1 MWFVLS
7 LVALLCW
14 SGSDLFSKI
23 GSKPDDKYSQWKMVI
38 AVGFVMGLHAAYEI
52 FVNGV
57 QINWAAILTYLPASA
72 LYISSMVL
80 GYIAL
85 RYIELS
91 VSSPVCNS
99 SGAIASLFMI
109 IFFFKMSGIKTQS
122 QLIGT
127 IFGIIACG
135 IGVVGL
141 GFAEMGEDEEVKLKR
156 QEKANVKYSKSWI
169 AIVLPVLYCFIDAA
183 GTVADTFILQVFEE
197 NVVADGL
204 VNAGAFATNEEFKE
218 AVAELAGKMANVAY
232 ELTFLA
238 CGGIAAIYVFAIKRD
253 KPTVKREVPKVVGA
267 VCETAGQFAYIMA
280 LSKNSVAAAP
290 IICCYCALSVVWG
303 AIFLKERLSWKHY
316 LAIAITIAGIVL
328 LGVFGGD

>member
-38 AVGFVMGLHAAYEI
+38 AVGLVMGIHAAFEI

-109 IFFFKMSGIKTQS
+109 IFFFKMSGIETQS
-122 QLIGT
+122 QLVGT

-183 GTVADTFILQVFEE
+183 GTVADTFILETLDE
-197 NVVADGL
+197 NV
-204 VNAGAFATNEEFKE
+204 
-218 AVAELAGKMANVAY
+218 ANVAY

-253 KPTVKREVPKVVGA
+253 KPTVKREFPKVVGA

-316 LAIAITIAGIVL
+316 IAIAITIAGIVL
-328 LGVFGGD
+328 LGVFGGE

>member
-23 GSKPDDKYSQWKMVI
+23 GSKPDDKYSQWKMVV
-38 AVGFVMGLHAAYEI
+38 AVGLVMGIHAAFEI

-57 QINWAAILTYLPASA
+57 QINWSAILTYLPASA
-72 LYISSMVL
+72 LYISSMIL

-109 IFFFKMSGIKTQS
+109 IFFFKMSGIETQG
-122 QLIGT
+122 QLVGT
-127 IFGIIACG
+127 IFGIVACG

-183 GTVADTFILQVFEE
+183 GTIADTFILETLDE
-197 NVVADGL
+197 NV
-204 VNAGAFATNEEFKE
+204 
-218 AVAELAGKMANVAY
+218 ANVAY

-253 KPTVKREVPKVVGA
+253 KPTVKREAPKLIGA

-280 LSKNSVAAAP
+280 LAQNSVAAAP
-290 IICCYCALSVVWG
+290 IVCCYCALSVVWG

>member
-23 GSKPDDKYSQWKMVI
+23 GSKPDDKYSQWKMVV
-38 AVGFVMGLHAAYEI
+38 AVGLVMGIHAAFEI

-72 LYISSMVL
+72 LYISSMIL

-109 IFFFKMSGIKTQS
+109 IFFFKMSGIETQG
-122 QLIGT
+122 QLVGT
-127 IFGIIACG
+127 IFGIVACG

-169 AIVLPVLYCFIDAA
+169 AIVLPILYCFIDAA
-183 GTVADTFILQVFEE
+183 GTVADTFILETLDE
-197 NVVADGL
+197 NV
-204 VNAGAFATNEEFKE
+204 
-218 AVAELAGKMANVAY
+218 ANVAY

-253 KPTVKREVPKVVGA
+253 KPTVKREAPKLIGA

-280 LSKNSVAAAP
+280 LAQNSVAAAP

-316 LAIAITIAGIVL
+316 IAIAITIAGIVL

>member
-23 GSKPDDKYSQWKMVI
+23 GSKPDDKYSQWKMVV
-38 AVGFVMGLHAAYEI
+38 AVGLVMGIHAAFEI

-72 LYISSMVL
+72 LYISSMIL

-109 IFFFKMSGIKTQS
+109 IFFFKMSGIETQG
-122 QLIGT
+122 QLVGT
-127 IFGIIACG
+127 IFGIVACG

-169 AIVLPVLYCFIDAA
+169 AIVLPILYCFIDAA
-183 GTVADTFILQVFEE
+183 GTVADTFILETLDE
-197 NVVADGL
+197 NV
-204 VNAGAFATNEEFKE
+204 
-218 AVAELAGKMANVAY
+218 ANVAY

-253 KPTVKREVPKVVGA
+253 KPTVKREFPKVVGA

-280 LSKNSVAAAP
+280 LAQNSVAAAP
-290 IICCYCALSVVWG
+290 IVCCYCALSVVWG

-316 LAIAITIAGIVL
+316 LTIAITIAGIVL

>member
-109 IFFFKMSGIKTQS
+109 IFFFKMSGIETQG
-122 QLIGT
+122 QLVGT
-127 IFGIIACG
+127 IFGILACG

-183 GTVADTFILQVFEE
+183 GTVADTFILETLDE
-197 NVVADGL
+197 NV
-204 VNAGAFATNEEFKE
+204 
-218 AVAELAGKMANVAY
+218 ANVAY

-253 KPTVKREVPKVVGA
+253 KPTVKREFPKVVGA

-316 LAIAITIAGIVL
+316 IAIAITIAGIVL
-328 LGVFGGD
+328 LGVFGGE

>member
-109 IFFFKMSGIKTQS
+109 IFFFKMSGIETQS

-127 IFGIIACG
+127 IFGILACG

-183 GTVADTFILQVFEE
+183 GTVADTFILETLDE
-197 NVVADGL
+197 NV
-204 VNAGAFATNEEFKE
+204 
-218 AVAELAGKMANVAY
+218 ANVAY

-253 KPTVKREVPKVVGA
+253 KPTVKREFPKVVGA

-316 LAIAITIAGIVL
+316 IAIAITIAGIVL
-328 LGVFGGD
+328 LGVFGGE

>member
-109 IFFFKMSGIKTQS
+109 IFFFKMSGIETQG
-122 QLIGT
+122 QLVGT
-127 IFGIIACG
+127 IFGILACG

-169 AIVLPVLYCFIDAA
+169 AIVLPILYCFIDAA
-183 GTVADTFILQVFEE
+183 GTIADTFILETLDE
-197 NVVADGL
+197 NV
-204 VNAGAFATNEEFKE
+204 
-218 AVAELAGKMANVAY
+218 ANVAY

-253 KPTVKREVPKVVGA
+253 KPTVKREAPKLIGA

-280 LSKNSVAAAP
+280 LAQNSVAAAP
-290 IICCYCALSVVWG
+290 IVCCYCALSVVWG

>member
-72 LYISSMVL
+72 LYISSMIL

-109 IFFFKMSGIKTQS
+109 IFFFKMSGIETQG
-122 QLIGT
+122 QLVGT
-127 IFGIIACG
+127 IFGIVACG

-169 AIVLPVLYCFIDAA
+169 AIVLPILYCFIDAA
-183 GTVADTFILQVFEE
+183 GTIADTFILETLDE
-197 NVVADGL
+197 NV
-204 VNAGAFATNEEFKE
+204 
-218 AVAELAGKMANVAY
+218 ANVAY

-253 KPTVKREVPKVVGA
+253 KPTVKREAPKLIGA

-316 LAIAITIAGIVL
+316 IAIAITIAGIVL
-328 LGVFGGD
+328 LGVFGGE

>member
-23 GSKPDDKYSQWKMVI
+23 GSKPDDKYSQWKMVV
-38 AVGFVMGLHAAYEI
+38 AVGLVMGIHAAFEI

-57 QINWAAILTYLPASA
+57 QINWSAILTYLPASA

-109 IFFFKMSGIKTQS
+109 IFFFKMSGIETQG
-122 QLIGT
+122 QLVGT
-127 IFGIIACG
+127 IFGIVACG

-169 AIVLPVLYCFIDAA
+169 AIVLPILYCFIDAA
-183 GTVADTFILQVFEE
+183 GTIADTFILETLDE
-197 NVVADGL
+197 NV
-204 VNAGAFATNEEFKE
+204 
-218 AVAELAGKMANVAY
+218 ANVAY

-253 KPTVKREVPKVVGA
+253 KPTVKREFPKVVGA

-280 LSKNSVAAAP
+280 LAQNSVAAAP
-290 IICCYCALSVVWG
+290 IVCCYCALSVVWG

>member
-23 GSKPDDKYSQWKMVI
+23 GSKPDDKYSQWKMVV
-38 AVGFVMGLHAAYEI
+38 AVGLVMGIHAAFEI

-57 QINWAAILTYLPASA
+57 QINWSAILTYLPASA
-72 LYISSMVL
+72 LYISSMIL

-109 IFFFKMSGIKTQS
+109 IFFFKMSGIETQG
-122 QLIGT
+122 QLVGT
-127 IFGIIACG
+127 IFGIVACG

-169 AIVLPVLYCFIDAA
+169 AIVLPILYCFIDAA
-183 GTVADTFILQVFEE
+183 GTIADTFILETLDE
-197 NVVADGL
+197 NV
-204 VNAGAFATNEEFKE
+204 
-218 AVAELAGKMANVAY
+218 ANVAY

-253 KPTVKREVPKVVGA
+253 KPTVKREAPKLIGA

-280 LSKNSVAAAP
+280 LAQNSVAAAP
-290 IICCYCALSVVWG
+290 IVCCYCALSVVWG

>member
-38 AVGFVMGLHAAYEI
+38 AVGLVMGIHAVFEI

-109 IFFFKMSGIKTQS
+109 IFFFKMSGIETQS
-122 QLIGT
+122 QLVGT

-183 GTVADTFILQVFEE
+183 GTVADTFILETLDE
-197 NVVADGL
+197 NV
-204 VNAGAFATNEEFKE
+204 
-218 AVAELAGKMANVAY
+218 ANVAY

-253 KPTVKREVPKVVGA
+253 KPTVKREFPKVVGA

-316 LAIAITIAGIVL
+316 IAIAITIAGIVL
-328 LGVFGGD
+328 LGVFGGE

>member
-38 AVGFVMGLHAAYEI
+38 AVGFVMGIHAAFEI

-57 QINWAAILTYLPASA
+57 QINWSAILTYLPASA

-109 IFFFKMSGIKTQS
+109 IFFFKMSGIETQS
-122 QLIGT
+122 QLVGT

-183 GTVADTFILQVFEE
+183 GTVADTFILETLDE
-197 NVVADGL
+197 NV
-204 VNAGAFATNEEFKE
+204 
-218 AVAELAGKMANVAY
+218 ANVAY

-253 KPTVKREVPKVVGA
+253 KPTVKREFPKVVGA

-316 LAIAITIAGIVL
+316 IAIAITIAGIVL
-328 LGVFGGD
+328 LGVFGGE

>member
-38 AVGFVMGLHAAYEI
+38 AVGLVMGIHAAFEI

-57 QINWAAILTYLPASA
+57 QINWSAILTYLPASA
-72 LYISSMVL
+72 LYISSMIL

-109 IFFFKMSGIKTQS
+109 IFFFKMSGIETQS
-122 QLIGT
+122 QLVGT
-127 IFGIIACG
+127 IFGIVACG

-183 GTVADTFILQVFEE
+183 GTVADTFILETLDE
-197 NVVADGL
+197 NV
-204 VNAGAFATNEEFKE
+204 
-218 AVAELAGKMANVAY
+218 ANVAY

-253 KPTVKREVPKVVGA
+253 KPTVKREFPKVVGA

-316 LAIAITIAGIVL
+316 IAIAITIAGIVL
-328 LGVFGGD
+328 LGVFGGE

>member
-57 QINWAAILTYLPASA
+57 QINWSAILTYLPASA

-109 IFFFKMSGIKTQS
+109 IFFFKMSGIETQS
-122 QLIGT
+122 QLVGT

-169 AIVLPVLYCFIDAA
+169 AIVLPILYCFIDAA
-183 GTVADTFILQVFEE
+183 GTVADTFILETLDE
-197 NVVADGL
+197 NV
-204 VNAGAFATNEEFKE
+204 
-218 AVAELAGKMANVAY
+218 ANVAY

-253 KPTVKREVPKVVGA
+253 KPTVKREFPKVVGA

-316 LAIAITIAGIVL
+316 IAIAITIAGIVL
-328 LGVFGGD
+328 LGVFGGE

>member
-23 GSKPDDKYSQWKMVI
+23 GSKPDDKYSQWKMVV
-38 AVGFVMGLHAAYEI
+38 AVGLVMGIHAAFEI

-57 QINWAAILTYLPASA
+57 QINWSAILTYLPASA
-72 LYISSMVL
+72 LYISSMIL

-109 IFFFKMSGIKTQS
+109 IFFFKMSGIETQS
-122 QLIGT
+122 QLVGT

-183 GTVADTFILQVFEE
+183 GTVADTFILETLDE
-197 NVVADGL
+197 NV
-204 VNAGAFATNEEFKE
+204 
-218 AVAELAGKMANVAY
+218 ANVAY

-253 KPTVKREVPKVVGA
+253 KPTVKREFPKVVGA

-280 LSKNSVAAAP
+280 LAQNSVAAAP
-290 IICCYCALSVVWG
+290 IVCCYCALSVVWG

-316 LAIAITIAGIVL
+316 VAIAITIAGIVL

>member
-38 AVGFVMGLHAAYEI
+38 AVGLVMGIHAAFEI

-109 IFFFKMSGIKTQS
+109 IFFFKMSGIETQS
-122 QLIGT
+122 QLVGT

-169 AIVLPVLYCFIDAA
+169 AIVLPILYCFIDAA
-183 GTVADTFILQVFEE
+183 GTVADTFILETLDE
-197 NVVADGL
+197 NV
-204 VNAGAFATNEEFKE
+204 
-218 AVAELAGKMANVAY
+218 ANVAY

-253 KPTVKREVPKVVGA
+253 KPTVKREFPKVVGA

-316 LAIAITIAGIVL
+316 IAIAITIAGIVL
-328 LGVFGGD
+328 LGVFGGE

>member
-57 QINWAAILTYLPASA
+57 QINWSAILTYLPASA

-109 IFFFKMSGIKTQS
+109 IFFFKMSGIETQS
-122 QLIGT
+122 QLVGT

-183 GTVADTFILQVFEE
+183 GTVADTFILETLDE
-197 NVVADGL
+197 NV
-204 VNAGAFATNEEFKE
+204 
-218 AVAELAGKMANVAY
+218 ANVAY

-253 KPTVKREVPKVVGA
+253 KPTVKREFPKVVGA

-316 LAIAITIAGIVL
+316 IAIAITIAGIVL
-328 LGVFGGD
+328 LGVFGGE

>member
-23 GSKPDDKYSQWKMVI
+23 GSKPDDKYSQWKMVV
-38 AVGFVMGLHAAYEI
+38 AVGLVMGIHAAFEI

-57 QINWAAILTYLPASA
+57 QINWSAILTYLPASA
-72 LYISSMVL
+72 LYISSMIL

-109 IFFFKMSGIKTQS
+109 IFFFKMSGIEAQG
-122 QLIGT
+122 QLVGT
-127 IFGIIACG
+127 IFGIVACG

-169 AIVLPVLYCFIDAA
+169 AIVLPILYCFIDAA
-183 GTVADTFILQVFEE
+183 GTIADTFILETLDE
-197 NVVADGL
+197 NV
-204 VNAGAFATNEEFKE
+204 
-218 AVAELAGKMANVAY
+218 ANVAY

-253 KPTVKREVPKVVGA
+253 KPTVKREAPKLIGA

-280 LSKNSVAAAP
+280 LAQNSVAAAP
-290 IICCYCALSVVWG
+290 IVCCYCALSVVWG

-316 LAIAITIAGIVL
+316 IAIAITIAGIVL
-328 LGVFGGD
+328 LGVFGGE

>member
-23 GSKPDDKYSQWKMVI
+23 GSKPDDKYSQWKMVV
-38 AVGFVMGLHAAYEI
+38 AVGLVMGIHAAFEI

-57 QINWAAILTYLPASA
+57 QINWSAILTYLPASA
-72 LYISSMVL
+72 LYISSMIL

-109 IFFFKMSGIKTQS
+109 IFFFKMSGIETQG
-122 QLIGT
+122 QLVGT
-127 IFGIIACG
+127 IFGIVACG

-169 AIVLPVLYCFIDAA
+169 AIVLPILYCFIDAA
-183 GTVADTFILQVFEE
+183 GTIADTFILETLDE
-197 NVVADGL
+197 NV
-204 VNAGAFATNEEFKE
+204 
-218 AVAELAGKMANVAY
+218 ANVAY

-253 KPTVKREVPKVVGA
+253 KPTVKREAPKLIGA

>member
-23 GSKPDDKYSQWKMVI
+23 GSKPDDKYSQWKMVV
-38 AVGFVMGLHAAYEI
+38 AVGLVMGIHAAFEI

-57 QINWAAILTYLPASA
+57 QINWSAILTYLPASA
-72 LYISSMVL
+72 LYISSMIL

-109 IFFFKMSGIKTQS
+109 IFFFKMSGIETQG
-122 QLIGT
+122 QLVGT

-183 GTVADTFILQVFEE
+183 GTVADTFILETLDE
-197 NVVADGL
+197 NV
-204 VNAGAFATNEEFKE
+204 
-218 AVAELAGKMANVAY
+218 ANVAY

-238 CGGIAAIYVFAIKRD
+238 CGGVAAIYVFAIKRD
-253 KPTVKREVPKVVGA
+253 KPTVKREFPKVVGA

-316 LAIAITIAGIVL
+316 IAIAITIAGIVL

>member
-38 AVGFVMGLHAAYEI
+38 AVGLVMGIHAAFEI

-57 QINWAAILTYLPASA
+57 QINWSAILTYLPASA

-109 IFFFKMSGIKTQS
+109 IFFFKMSGIETQS
-122 QLIGT
+122 QLVGT

-183 GTVADTFILQVFEE
+183 GTVADTFILETLDE
-197 NVVADGL
+197 NV
-204 VNAGAFATNEEFKE
+204 
-218 AVAELAGKMANVAY
+218 ANVAY

-253 KPTVKREVPKVVGA
+253 KPTVKREAPKLIGA

-280 LSKNSVAAAP
+280 LAQNSVAAAP
-290 IICCYCALSVVWG
+290 IVCCYCALSVVWG

>member
-23 GSKPDDKYSQWKMVI
+23 GSKPDDKYSQWKMVV
-38 AVGFVMGLHAAYEI
+38 AVGLVMGIHAAFEI

-57 QINWAAILTYLPASA
+57 QINWSAILTYLPASA
-72 LYISSMVL
+72 LYISSMIL

-109 IFFFKMSGIKTQS
+109 IFFFKMSGIETQG
-122 QLIGT
+122 QLVGT
-127 IFGIIACG
+127 IFGIVACG

-183 GTVADTFILQVFEE
+183 GTVADTFILETLDE
-197 NVVADGL
+197 NV
-204 VNAGAFATNEEFKE
+204 
-218 AVAELAGKMANVAY
+218 ANVAY

-253 KPTVKREVPKVVGA
+253 KPTVKREFPKVVGA

-316 LAIAITIAGIVL
+316 IAIAITIAGIVL

>member
-23 GSKPDDKYSQWKMVI
+23 GSKPDDKYSQWKMVV
-38 AVGFVMGLHAAYEI
+38 AVGLVMGIHAAFEI

-57 QINWAAILTYLPASA
+57 QINWSAILTYLPASA
-72 LYISSMVL
+72 LYISSMIL

-109 IFFFKMSGIKTQS
+109 IFFFKMSGIETQG
-122 QLIGT
+122 QLVGT
-127 IFGIIACG
+127 IFGIVACG

-169 AIVLPVLYCFIDAA
+169 AIVLPILYCFIDAA
-183 GTVADTFILQVFEE
+183 GTIADTFILETLDE
-197 NVVADGL
+197 NV
-204 VNAGAFATNEEFKE
+204 
-218 AVAELAGKMANVAY
+218 ANVAY

-253 KPTVKREVPKVVGA
+253 KPTVKREFPKVVGA

-280 LSKNSVAAAP
+280 LAQNSVAAAP
-290 IICCYCALSVVWG
+290 IVCCYCALSVVWG

-316 LAIAITIAGIVL
+316 LTIAITIAGIVL

>member
-109 IFFFKMSGIKTQS
+109 IFFFKMSGIKTQG
-122 QLIGT
+122 QLVGT
-127 IFGIIACG
+127 IFGIVACG

-183 GTVADTFILQVFEE
+183 GTVADTFILKTLDE
-197 NVVADGL
+197 NV
-204 VNAGAFATNEEFKE
+204 
-218 AVAELAGKMANVAY
+218 ANVAY

-253 KPTVKREVPKVVGA
+253 KPTVKREFPKVVGA

-280 LSKNSVAAAP
+280 LAQNSVAAAP

-316 LAIAITIAGIVL
+316 IAIAITIAGIVL

>member
-23 GSKPDDKYSQWKMVI
+23 GSKPDDKYSQWKMVV
-38 AVGFVMGLHAAYEI
+38 AVGLVMGIHAAFEI

-57 QINWAAILTYLPASA
+57 QINWSAILTYLPASA
-72 LYISSMVL
+72 LYISSMIL

-109 IFFFKMSGIKTQS
+109 IFFFKMSGIETQG
-122 QLIGT
+122 QLVGT
-127 IFGIIACG
+127 IFGILACG

-183 GTVADTFILQVFEE
+183 GTVADTFILETLDE
-197 NVVADGL
+197 NV
-204 VNAGAFATNEEFKE
+204 
-218 AVAELAGKMANVAY
+218 ANVAY

-253 KPTVKREVPKVVGA
+253 KPTVKREFPKVVGA

-280 LSKNSVAAAP
+280 LAQNSVAAAP

>member
-23 GSKPDDKYSQWKMVI
+23 GSKPDDKYSQWKMVV
-38 AVGFVMGLHAAYEI
+38 AVCLVMGIHAAFEI

-57 QINWAAILTYLPASA
+57 QINWSAILTYLPASA
-72 LYISSMVL
+72 LYISSMIL

-109 IFFFKMSGIKTQS
+109 IFFFKMSGIETQG
-122 QLIGT
+122 QLVGT
-127 IFGIIACG
+127 IFGIVACG

-169 AIVLPVLYCFIDAA
+169 AIVLPILYCFIDAA
-183 GTVADTFILQVFEE
+183 GTVADTFILETLDE
-197 NVVADGL
+197 NV
-204 VNAGAFATNEEFKE
+204 
-218 AVAELAGKMANVAY
+218 ANVAY

-253 KPTVKREVPKVVGA
+253 KPTVKREAPKLIGA

-280 LSKNSVAAAP
+280 LAQNSVAAAP
-290 IICCYCALSVVWG
+290 IVCCYCALSVVWG

-316 LAIAITIAGIVL
+316 LTIEITIAGIVL
-328 LGVFGGD
+328 LGVFGGH

>member
-23 GSKPDDKYSQWKMVI
+23 GSKPDDKYSQWKMVV
-38 AVGFVMGLHAAYEI
+38 AVGLVMGIHAAFEI

-57 QINWAAILTYLPASA
+57 QINWSAILTYLPASA
-72 LYISSMVL
+72 LYISSMIL

-109 IFFFKMSGIKTQS
+109 IFFFKMSGIETQG
-122 QLIGT
+122 QLVGT

-169 AIVLPVLYCFIDAA
+169 AIVLPILYCFIDAA
-183 GTVADTFILQVFEE
+183 GTIADTFILETLDE
-197 NVVADGL
+197 NV
-204 VNAGAFATNEEFKE
+204 
-218 AVAELAGKMANVAY
+218 ANVAY

-253 KPTVKREVPKVVGA
+253 KPTVKREFPKVVGA

-280 LSKNSVAAAP
+280 LAQNSVAAAP
-290 IICCYCALSVVWG
+290 IVCCYCALSVVWG

-316 LAIAITIAGIVL
+316 LTIAITIAGIVL

>member
-109 IFFFKMSGIKTQS
+109 IFFFKMSGIETQG
-122 QLIGT
+122 QLVGT
-127 IFGIIACG
+127 IFGIVACG

-183 GTVADTFILQVFEE
+183 GTVADTFILETLDE
-197 NVVADGL
+197 NV
-204 VNAGAFATNEEFKE
+204 
-218 AVAELAGKMANVAY
+218 ANVAY

-253 KPTVKREVPKVVGA
+253 KPTVKREFPKVVGA

-280 LSKNSVAAAP
+280 LAQNSVAAAP
-290 IICCYCALSVVWG
+290 IVCCYCALSVVWG

-316 LAIAITIAGIVL
+316 LTIAITIAGIVL

>member
-23 GSKPDDKYSQWKMVI
+23 GSKPDDKYSQWKMVV
-38 AVGFVMGLHAAYEI
+38 AVGLVMGIHAAFEI

-57 QINWAAILTYLPASA
+57 QINWSAILTYLPASA
-72 LYISSMVL
+72 LYISSMIL

-109 IFFFKMSGIKTQS
+109 IFFFKMSGIETQG
-122 QLIGT
+122 QLVGT
-127 IFGIIACG
+127 IFGIVACG

-169 AIVLPVLYCFIDAA
+169 AIVLPILYCFIDAA
-183 GTVADTFILQVFEE
+183 GTVADTFILETLDE
-197 NVVADGL
+197 NV
-204 VNAGAFATNEEFKE
+204 
-218 AVAELAGKMANVAY
+218 ANVAY

-253 KPTVKREVPKVVGA
+253 KPTVKREFPKVVGA

-316 LAIAITIAGIVL
+316 IAIAITIAGIVL
-328 LGVFGGD
+328 LGVFGGE

>member
-23 GSKPDDKYSQWKMVI
+23 GSKPDDKYSQWKMVV
-38 AVGFVMGLHAAYEI
+38 AVGLVMGIHAAFEI

-57 QINWAAILTYLPASA
+57 QINWSAILTYLPASA
-72 LYISSMVL
+72 LYISSMIL

-109 IFFFKMSGIKTQS
+109 IFFFKMSGIETQG
-122 QLIGT
+122 QLVGT
-127 IFGIIACG
+127 IFGIVACG

-169 AIVLPVLYCFIDAA
+169 AIVLPILYCFIDAA
-183 GTVADTFILQVFEE
+183 GTVADTFILETLDE
-197 NVVADGL
+197 NV
-204 VNAGAFATNEEFKE
+204 
-218 AVAELAGKMANVAY
+218 ANVAY

-238 CGGIAAIYVFAIKRD
+238 CGGIAAIYVFAVKRD
-253 KPTVKREVPKVVGA
+253 KPTVKREFPKVVGA

-316 LAIAITIAGIVL
+316 IAIAITIAGIVL
-328 LGVFGGD
+328 LGVFGGE

>member
-38 AVGFVMGLHAAYEI
+38 AVGLVMGIHAAFEI

-57 QINWAAILTYLPASA
+57 QINWSAILTYLPASA
-72 LYISSMVL
+72 LYISSMIL

-109 IFFFKMSGIKTQS
+109 IFFFKMSGIETQS
-122 QLIGT
+122 QLVGT

-135 IGVVGL
+135 LGVVGL

-183 GTVADTFILQVFEE
+183 GTVADTFILETLDE
-197 NVVADGL
+197 NV
-204 VNAGAFATNEEFKE
+204 
-218 AVAELAGKMANVAY
+218 ANVAY

-253 KPTVKREVPKVVGA
+253 KPTVKREFPKVVGA

-316 LAIAITIAGIVL
+316 IAIAITIAGIVL
-328 LGVFGGD
+328 LGVFGGE

>member
-109 IFFFKMSGIKTQS
+109 IFFFKMSGIETQS
-122 QLIGT
+122 QLVGT

-183 GTVADTFILQVFEE
+183 GTVADTFILETLDE
-197 NVVADGL
+197 NV
-204 VNAGAFATNEEFKE
+204 
-218 AVAELAGKMANVAY
+218 ANVAY

-253 KPTVKREVPKVVGA
+253 KPTVKREFPKVVGA

-316 LAIAITIAGIVL
+316 IAIAITIAGIVL

>member
-23 GSKPDDKYSQWKMVI
+23 GSKPDDKYSQWKMVV
-38 AVGFVMGLHAAYEI
+38 AVGLVMGIHAAFEI

-57 QINWAAILTYLPASA
+57 QINWSAILTYLPASA
-72 LYISSMVL
+72 LYISSMIL

-109 IFFFKMSGIKTQS
+109 IFFFKISGIETQG
-122 QLIGT
+122 QLVGT
-127 IFGIIACG
+127 IFGIVACG

-169 AIVLPVLYCFIDAA
+169 AIVLPILYCFIDAA
-183 GTVADTFILQVFEE
+183 GTVADTFILETLDE
-197 NVVADGL
+197 NV
-204 VNAGAFATNEEFKE
+204 
-218 AVAELAGKMANVAY
+218 ANVAY

-253 KPTVKREVPKVVGA
+253 KPTVKREAPKLIGA

-280 LSKNSVAAAP
+280 LAQNSVAAAP
-290 IICCYCALSVVWG
+290 IVCCYCALSVVWG

>member
-38 AVGFVMGLHAAYEI
+38 AVGLVMGIHAAFEI

-109 IFFFKMSGIKTQS
+109 IFFFKMSGIETQG
-122 QLIGT
+122 QLVGT
-127 IFGIIACG
+127 IFGILACG

-183 GTVADTFILQVFEE
+183 GTVADTFILETLDE
-197 NVVADGL
+197 NV
-204 VNAGAFATNEEFKE
+204 
-218 AVAELAGKMANVAY
+218 ANVAY

-253 KPTVKREVPKVVGA
+253 KPTVKREFPKVVGA

-328 LGVFGGD
+328 LGVFGGE

>member
-23 GSKPDDKYSQWKMVI
+23 GSKPDDKYSQWKMVV
-38 AVGFVMGLHAAYEI
+38 AVGLVMGIHAAFEI

-109 IFFFKMSGIKTQS
+109 IFFFKMSGIETQG
-122 QLIGT
+122 QLVGT
-127 IFGIIACG
+127 IFGIVACG

-183 GTVADTFILQVFEE
+183 GTVADTFILETLDE
-197 NVVADGL
+197 NV
-204 VNAGAFATNEEFKE
+204 
-218 AVAELAGKMANVAY
+218 ANVAY

-253 KPTVKREVPKVVGA
+253 KPTVKREFPKVVGA

-316 LAIAITIAGIVL
+316 IAIAITIAGIVL